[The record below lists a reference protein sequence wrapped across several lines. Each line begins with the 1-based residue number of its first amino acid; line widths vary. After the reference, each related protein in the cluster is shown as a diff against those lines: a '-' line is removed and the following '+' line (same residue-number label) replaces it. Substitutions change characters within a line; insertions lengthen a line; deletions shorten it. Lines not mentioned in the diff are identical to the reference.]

1 MVKPVAVPGCTTIRA
16 VAWVLGEEFGNVS
29 ETYDVAL
36 GSVMV
41 WYVLGSPEVAKA
53 VLKLAPPLVVH
64 EVWSFLAY

>member
-16 VAWVLGEEFGNVS
+16 VSWVLGEEFGNVS

-41 WYVLGSPEVAKA
+41 WYVLG
-53 VLKLAPPLVVH
+53 
-64 EVWSFLAY
+64 